1 MSDSIFKL
9 QKEHPKVLGKTHSAP
24 QLNATYASVMHMMW
38 KVSNAFFISCLA
50 DPVHL
55 TDPGSA
61 CRVSVECRDK
71 DHQVLQQRPRLHLS
85 SLETKGTGGMM
96 QHRMHTNTHKLQA
109 GNIKNIQ
116 YVIDIPETALCEA
129 STALYLAINKVRG
142 VMRVKW
148 ICVRG
153 FGKCKWPPLP
163 HCPSM

>member
-1 MSDSIFKL
+1 
-9 QKEHPKVLGKTHSAP
+9 
-24 QLNATYASVMHMMW
+24 
-38 KVSNAFFISCLA
+38 
-50 DPVHL
+50 
-55 TDPGSA
+55 
-61 CRVSVECRDK
+61 
-71 DHQVLQQRPRLHLS
+71 
-85 SLETKGTGGMM
+85 M

-153 FGKCKWPPLP
+153 FGKCKWSPLP